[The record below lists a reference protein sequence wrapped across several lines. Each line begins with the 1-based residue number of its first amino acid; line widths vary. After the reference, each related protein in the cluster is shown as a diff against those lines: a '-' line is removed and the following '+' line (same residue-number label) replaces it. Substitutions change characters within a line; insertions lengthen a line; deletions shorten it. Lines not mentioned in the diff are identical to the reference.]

1 MKTCECLVDNPN
13 SFKLV
18 LFVCRFFLSNV
29 RSHCLSVEST
39 AQSKTGNVNFP
50 VNLIR
55 TLAILMVIL
64 VHASFFP
71 YKIPGEINSA
81 IMVNWFAADF
91 FGAIGYLGVPLFVML
106 SGALL
111 LNPAKADEPMGA
123 FFKKRFNRIGLPL
136 IFWTVVFFV
145 WNFIVWEKPITVL
158 NIGQGLISG
167 SYPILW
173 FLYLLVGL
181 YLITPI
187 LRTLV
192 KHIDRRKFK
201 FLLIIWFVGTISVSL
216 IRTFTDFNYNPLMFV
231 ITDWVGFFLL
241 GIYLTK
247 TKIHSFFAYLGL
259 FFGLL
264 VAIMGDWFLTASMGE
279 QYTGYFHS
287 YLSFNMIVAS
297 ACLFL
302 ILIRIPQGK
311 IDTGRIIINRLIHW
325 IEQNTLPIYLVH
337 IIVLESLHLGLLGF
351 SIPYTNN
358 LLVDVPLITLV
369 TFVLTVV
376 IVYPLKKIPV
386 VTKLIG

>member
-1 MKTCECLVDNPN
+1 
-13 SFKLV
+13 
-18 LFVCRFFLSNV
+18 
-29 RSHCLSVEST
+29 
-39 AQSKTGNVNFP
+39 
-50 VNLIR
+50 
-55 TLAILMVIL
+55 MVIL

-71 YKIPGEINSA
+71 YKIPGEITSSV
-81 IMVNWFAADF
+81 IMNWFTANV

-111 LNPAKADEPMGA
+111 LDPAKADEPMGV

-136 IFWTVVFFV
+136 VFWTVVY
-145 WNFIVWEKPITVL
+145 FIWSFSVWEKPVTLL

-192 KHIDRRKFK
+192 KHIDRKKFR
-201 FLLIIWFVGTISVSL
+201 FLLAIWFVGTISVS
-216 IRTFTDFNYNPLMFV
+216 IINTFTNFNYNPLMFV

-247 TKIHSFFAYLGL
+247 TKIHSTLSYLGL
-259 FFGLL
+259 IFGLL
-264 VAIMGDWFLTASMGE
+264 VAILGDWFITASMGE
-279 QYTGYFHS
+279 QYTGYFHG
-287 YLSFNMIVAS
+287 YLSFNMIIAS
-297 ACLFL
+297 ASLFL
-302 ILIRIPQGK
+302 ILTRIPHSK
-311 IDTGRIIINRLIHW
+311 IETNHIKIKRLIQW

-351 SIPYTNN
+351 SFPYTNN
-358 LLVDVPLITLV
+358 LIVDVPLITFV
-369 TFVLTVV
+369 TFVLTAF
-376 IVYPLKKIPV
+376 IVYPLKKIPFV
-386 VTKLIG
+386 MKLIG